1 VIVAQL
7 QPKNPG
13 FQISLIND
21 ATIVGLGAGSLIAS
35 KIVGYGRLKT
45 ALLANFIIII
55 GCFPQMILSVWLFFL
70 GRLTVGFG
78 AGLLLV
84 TTSVYVQ
91 ETLPASKIE
100 KCLTSLN
107 LGITIGILLITL
119 VQSVSLV
126 NQDFATTKNW
136 RVPFCAPMVAAT
148 INALLW
154 LITLKYESLGE
165 LIK

>member
-1 VIVAQL
+1 
-7 QPKNPG
+7 
-13 FQISLIND
+13 
-21 ATIVGLGAGSLIAS
+21 
-35 KIVGYGRLKT
+35 
-45 ALLANFIIII
+45 
-55 GCFPQMILSVWLFFL
+55 MILSVWLFFI

-84 TTSVYVQ
+84 TTSVYVG

-126 NQDFATTKNW
+126 N
-136 RVPFCAPMVAAT
+136 
-148 INALLW
+148 
-154 LITLKYESLGE
+154 
-165 LIK
+165 

>member
-1 VIVAQL
+1 M
-7 QPKNPG
+7 
-13 FQISLIND
+13 
-21 ATIVGLGAGSLIAS
+21 IAS

-55 GCFPQMILSVWLFFL
+55 GCLPQMILSVWLFFL